1 MSWSSAKSVFIAILS
16 LFTLGAALSIGS
28 VKAEGV
34 TEDQIL
40 KALSPEKK
48 PLTRGLS
55 MGAPAQTKPK
65 DPANPLSEVNRRV
78 QVVNTENKATASK

>member
-1 MSWSSAKSVFIAILS
+1 MSRSSAKSVFVAILS
-16 LFTLGAALSIGS
+16 LFTLAAALWIGS

-34 TEDQIL
+34 AEDQ
-40 KALSPEKK
+40 
-48 PLTRGLS
+48 RGLS

-65 DPANPLSEVNRRV
+65 DPANPRSEVNRRV